1 MENSDNEKLYYFYF
15 NINYLYYEP
24 YEYYTRWVL
33 TFSNKD
39 FTKLFKIQD
48 SVMSNQTKKQSKDKP
63 TRIRFLSPSAS
74 IYNSDST
81 IIINSKPKKK
91 FKKDNESISKLTE
104 VVIISFYMYLW
115 FVIFIGIHK
124 IG

>member
-48 SVMSNQTKKQSKDKP
+48 SVMSNQTKK
-63 TRIRFLSPSAS
+63 
-74 IYNSDST
+74 
-81 IIINSKPKKK
+81 